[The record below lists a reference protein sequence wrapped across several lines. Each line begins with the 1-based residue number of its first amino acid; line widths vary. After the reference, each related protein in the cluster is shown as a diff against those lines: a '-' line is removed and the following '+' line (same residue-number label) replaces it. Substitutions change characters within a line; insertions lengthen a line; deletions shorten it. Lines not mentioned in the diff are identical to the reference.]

1 MPHAERN
8 DGNDTHA
15 VRCAG
20 LTKRF
25 GSVVVI
31 DDLDL
36 EVRRG
41 HKVAVIGPSGS
52 GKTTLLRLLMTLE
65 RLDAGTIEIFGE
77 LLGAKRVDGALV
89 EDDARHVRE
98 VRGQIGMVFQHFNL
112 FPHMTAIQNVTA
124 APIHVLGLAKEKGQR
139 RALELLTMVGLADK
153 ADSYPR
159 QLSGGQQQ
167 RVAIARALAMR
178 PRIMLFDEV
187 TSALDPELVGEV
199 LDVIR
204 RLAHAGDM
212 TMLIVTH
219 EMSFARD
226 IADRVIFMDGGRIV
240 EDSSPG
246 LIFSTPKDPRTKAFL
261 RRVLER

>member
-1 MPHAERN
+1 MQGADR
-8 DGNDTHA
+8 DVTLA

-20 LTKRF
+20 LVKRF
-25 GSVVVI
+25 GSLTVI
-31 DDLDL
+31 RELDL
-36 EVRRG
+36 SVPTGE
-41 HKVAVIGPSGS
+41 KVAIIGPSGS

-65 RLDAGTIEIFGE
+65 RPDAGTIEIFGE
-77 LLGAKRVDGALV
+77 LLGAKEINGQLV
-89 EDDARHVRE
+89 QDDERHLRG

-112 FPHMTAIQNVTA
+112 FPHMTAKQNIME
-124 APIHVLGLAKEKGQR
+124 APVHVLRMPRSEALDR
-139 RALELLTMVGLADK
+139 VLELLSMVGLADK
-153 ADSYPR
+153 ADCYPR

-178 PRIMLFDEV
+178 PKIMLFDEV

-204 RLAHAGDM
+204 RLAHVGGM

-219 EMSFARD
+219 EMLFARD
-226 IADRVIFMDGGRIV
+226 IADRVIFMDDGRIV
-240 EDSSPG
+240 EDSSPE
-246 LIFSTPKDPRTKAFL
+246 LIFSSPKDARTKTFL